1 MKTTNVLRV
10 GMGAAGLLAATLTL
24 SGCMGPTYGTDKPA
38 MAQLGDDLGA
48 SVAIGSSEDQKAKS
62 KIRYNPRPSLVV
74 ANPNNDKLPPP
85 QASLADRANNPDWV
99 ESPEE
104 TRQRLRAEADR
115 NDGNPNYQSPL
126 LAGKGQAGQMTET
139 EKWQAFRDAKKKAE
153 TVDMTARRSS
163 LTDPP
168 AAYRSADAAALS
180 DLGEPELQKEK
191 ERKKKAE
198 ETSNS
203 SAWWKPF
210 Q

>member
-48 SVAIGSSEDQKAKS
+48 SVAIGASEDQKAKS

-74 ANPNNDKLPPP
+74 ANPNNDNLPQP
-85 QASLADRANNPDWV
+85 QASLTDRANNPNWV

-115 NDGNPNYQSPL
+115 NVNNPNYRSPL
-126 LAGKGQAGQMTET
+126 IAGKGQAGQMTET

-153 TVDMTARRSS
+153 TADMSATRTS
-163 LTDPP
+163 LTEPP
-168 AAYRSADAAALS
+168 TAYRSADEAALS
-180 DLGEPELQKEK
+180 DLGQPELQKEK

-203 SAWWKPF
+203 SSWWKPF

>member
-48 SVAIGSSEDQKAKS
+48 SVAIGASEDQKAKS

-74 ANPNNDKLPPP
+74 ANPNNDNLPQP
-85 QASLADRANNPDWV
+85 QASLTDRANNPNWV

-115 NDGNPNYQSPL
+115 NVNNPNYRSPL
-126 LAGKGQAGQMTET
+126 IAGKGQAGQMTET
-139 EKWQAFRDAKKKAE
+139 EKWQAFRDAKRKAE
-153 TVDMTARRSS
+153 TADMSATRTS
-163 LTDPP
+163 LTEPP
-168 AAYRSADAAALS
+168 TAYRSADEAALS
-180 DLGEPELQKEK
+180 DLGQPELQKEK

-203 SAWWKPF
+203 SSWWKPF